1 MQKEN
6 VLEISNLT
14 FGYDSDKLLYDG
26 FSLELKRGEVCSVVG
41 PSGVG
46 KSTLFDLVSGEL
58 KPMSGSIKSGAIA
71 QIYQD
76 PYTSFHH
83 TYSIINQI
91 KDVAPLDG
99 MDEYLFKLELERE
112 FLHKKPF
119 ELSGGQLQRCSI
131 LRALLMKPDLLMADE
146 PTSALDNII
155 QLGVMKLLMRFLDRV
170 GILLITHDED
180 LARWSSDRIIR
191 LSSES

>member
-1 MQKEN
+1 MSRDP
-6 VLEISNLT
+6 VLSIDNLS
-14 FGYDSDKLLYDG
+14 FGYDKHRLLYEE
-26 FSLELKRGEVCSVVG
+26 FSLELMRGEVCAVVG
-41 PSGVG
+41 PSGAG

-58 KPMSGSIKSGAIA
+58 VPQKGTIKTGRIA
-71 QIYQD
+71 QVYQD

-83 TYSIINQI
+83 SYTILNQI
-91 KDVAPLDG
+91 EDVAETAG
-99 MDEYLFKLELERE
+99 MEEYLAMLELKRE
-112 FLHKKPF
+112 FLDKKPF

-155 QLGVMKLLMRFLDRV
+155 QLSVMKLLMKFLDRV

-180 LARWSSDRIIR
+180 LARWGSDKIVRIG
-191 LSSES
+191 

>member
-1 MQKEN
+1 MN
-6 VLEISNLT
+6 HDPVLSIESLS
-14 FGYDSDKLLYDG
+14 FGYDKQHLLYDD

-41 PSGVG
+41 PSGAG

-58 KPMSGSIKSGAIA
+58 TPLKGTIRTGRIA
-71 QIYQD
+71 QVYQD

-83 TYSIINQI
+83 SYTVLNQI
-91 KDVAPLDG
+91 GDVAETEG
-99 MDEYLFKLELERE
+99 MEAYLEMLELDRE
-112 FLHKKPF
+112 FLDKKPF

-155 QLGVMKLLMRFLDRV
+155 QLSVMKLLMNFLDRV

-180 LARWSSDRIIR
+180 LAKWSSDKVVRIG
-191 LSSES
+191 

>member
-1 MQKEN
+1 MN
-6 VLEISNLT
+6 HDPVLSIESLS
-14 FGYDSDKLLYDG
+14 FGYDKQHLLYDD

-41 PSGVG
+41 PSGAG

-58 KPMSGSIKSGAIA
+58 TPLKGTIRTGRIA
-71 QIYQD
+71 QVYQD

-83 TYSIINQI
+83 SYTVLNQI
-91 KDVAPLDG
+91 GDVAETEG
-99 MDEYLFKLELERE
+99 MEAYLEMLELDRE
-112 FLHKKPF
+112 FLDKKPF

-155 QLGVMKLLMRFLDRV
+155 QLSVMKLLMKFLDRV

-180 LARWSSDRIIR
+180 LAKWSSDKVVRIG
-191 LSSES
+191 

>member
-1 MQKEN
+1 MTSDS
-6 VLEISNLT
+6 VLSIRELR
-14 FGYDSDKLLYDG
+14 FGYSGKELLYDG
-26 FSLELKRGEVCSVVG
+26 FSLELKRGEVCAVVG
-41 PSGVG
+41 PSGAG

-58 KPMSGSIKSGAIA
+58 KPRSGSIRSGRIA
-71 QIYQD
+71 QVYQD

-83 TYSIINQI
+83 SYSILNQI
-91 KDVAPLDG
+91 RDVADTQGLA
-99 MDEYLFKLELERE
+99 EYLEVLELLPEYLEKR
-112 FLHKKPF
+112 PY

-155 QLGVMKLLMRFLDRV
+155 QLNVMQLLMKFLDRV

-180 LARWSSDRIIR
+180 LARWASDRIVRIG
-191 LSSES
+191 